1 MSSELSPE
9 MSLLLT
15 KMTEQLKIQTNV
27 ITENITAVILQK
39 VDEKLKPIIEE
50 NQNLRNEVDKLNN
63 KLINLEANSKRKNVL
78 IHGLPEPNEESHE
91 ELTTLVTSTLNEIEV
106 NLEIGEIDRL
116 QRLGKKRDNDVK
128 IRPILLATTTLGKK
142 IQILKNKKKMKS
154 GTYITHD
161 LPKAVLQAKT
171 KKITKILNANKDSEK
186 RKRSD
191 TPSPN
196 QQNTNTS
203 KLPKI
208 NTFQHLRER
217 SHSASGTITYKN

>member
-50 NQNLRNEVDKLNN
+50 NQNLKNEVDKLNN

-78 IHGLPEPNEESHE
+78 IHGLPEPNGENHE
-91 ELTTLVTSTLNEIEV
+91 DLTTLVTSTLKEIEV
-106 NLEIGEIDRL
+106 KLEIGEIDRL
-116 QRLGKKRDNDVK
+116 QRLGKKGSNDAK
-128 IRPILLATTTLGKK
+128 IRPILLATTTLEKK

-154 GTYITHD
+154 STYITHD
-161 LPKAVLQAKT
+161 LPKAVLQAKIGN
-171 KKITKILNANKDSEK
+171 KNLNTNTDNEK
-186 RKRSD
+186 RKRSE

-196 QQNTNTS
+196 MQNTNIS
-203 KLPKI
+203 KIQKKDA
-208 NTFQHLRER
+208 FQYLRER
-217 SHSASGTITYKN
+217 SHSVSGNITYKN

>member
-1 MSSELSPE
+1 
-9 MSLLLT
+9 
-15 KMTEQLKIQTNV
+15 MTEQLKIQTNV

-50 NQNLRNEVDKLNN
+50 NQNLRNEVNKLNN
-63 KLINLEANSKRKNVL
+63 KLINLEANTKRKNVI

-91 ELTTLVTSTLNEIEV
+91 QLTTLVTSTLKEIEV

-171 KKITKILNANKDSEK
+171 KNLNTNKDSEK

-196 QQNTNTS
+196 QQNKSTS

-217 SHSASGTITYKN
+217 SHSTSGTITYKN